1 MPAANGTPQ
10 VIIGQEGQE
19 EGAALLLIGSL
30 LMCFKI
36 FWGGKSC
43 SLPANSVCL
52 SIQGLHPSKCAPS
65 PKVPFMA
72 FLKVGSLR
80 FPVEV

>member
-30 LMCFKI
+30 LMCFKN
-36 FWGGKSC
+36 KSC